1 MISAVQRG
9 RLRHAARVLD
19 SYGIATPAISEA
31 ITRDQWPP
39 MLETQLVVDIHWKSD
54 AARQL
59 GVDIDLLPPM
69 PDNPPIPGTIGQTTT
84 VEPTVELPNRT
95 TSSAAEIVAPRGEPL
110 EFDGS
115 LDSLK
120 GVPLLD
126 IDNMGEKNQER
137 LGKMGLKSVFDLL
150 HHIPLRY
157 LDRSEL
163 LRLADL
169 QSGMRD
175 ATFAG
180 VVSDV
185 TVRRGHAPYVRFTVV
200 DGGYRISCMFF
211 RAVWMASRFK
221 KGDTVLIH
229 GDVSDFN
236 GALTTNNPIMEV
248 LTDTTAPMVAV
259 YPQSQT
265 HRVNT
270 WLLRRAAIDAL
281 RRIPNLDDPVPESLL
296 KHRQLM
302 SRLDAFKA
310 LHVPSNAAE
319 ATWGRERVVYDE
331 FLRLQLSLGVMAYTK
346 RQETGISH
354 SSRGQLIQQWRSGLP
369 YQLTGAQDRAIE
381 EISADMRAPRPMN
394 RLLQGDVGAG
404 KTAVLVA
411 TALNAIESG
420 YQAVI
425 VAPSEI
431 LARQH
436 YEEMQE
442 ALAPLNIQ
450 VDLLVSKSLPR
461 PRKEVLADLQDGTCQ
476 LAVGTHSLLQPTVT
490 YQGLG
495 VVIVDEQ
502 HRFGVD
508 QRAALSDAGPGGKT
522 PDILQA
528 TATPIPRTSAITQFG
543 DMDVS
548 ILDEKPPGRSPV
560 ETRWVTS
567 APTTDSGNE
576 VWAAIKQ
583 QVAQGR
589 QAFVVCP
596 LVTNSAGQASETKMA
611 ASAEATAEE
620 LADGALSGLRI
631 GVVHGKLKPA
641 ERNERMAAYVAGDL
655 DVLVATTVI
664 EVGVS
669 VPNATVMVMLDAQK
683 FGLAQLH
690 QLRGRV
696 GRGKHPGYCW
706 LVGDAAGDGAER
718 MEAMCAT
725 TDGFE
730 LSAMDL
736 AIRGPGSLTATA
748 QAGKES
754 GLRVANLIAD
764 EEIHLAARNDAQA
777 ILARDPKLLRNS
789 TLRFEVSAA
798 LGEDAAYMLKS

>member
-31 ITRDQWPP
+31 IARDQWPP
-39 MLETQLVVDIHWKSD
+39 MLETQLLVYIHWKAD
-54 AARQL
+54 AALQL
-59 GVDIDLLPPM
+59 GVDVDLLPPV
-69 PDNPPIPGTIGQTTT
+69 PENPPMPGTFGQVAA
-84 VEPTVELPNRT
+84 VEPVLELPTRT
-95 TSSAAEIVAPRGEPL
+95 TSSAAEIVAPQGTPL
-110 EFDGS
+110 DFDGS

-120 GVPLLD
+120 GVPLAD
-126 IDNMGEKNQER
+126 IDGMGEKNQER

-157 LDRSEL
+157 LDRGEL
-163 LRLADL
+163 SRLAEL
-169 QSGMRD
+169 RSGMKD

-185 TVRRGHAPYVRFTVV
+185 TVRHGRTPYVRFTVA
-200 DGGYRISCMFF
+200 DGGHRISCMFF
-211 RAVWMASRFK
+211 RAAWMAHRFK
-221 KGDTVLIH
+221 KGDTVLVY

-236 GALTTNNPIMEV
+236 GSLTMSNPIMEV
-248 LTDTTAPMVAV
+248 LTDTTAPMVSV

-281 RRIPNLDDPVPESLL
+281 RRIPTLDDPVPEALL

-310 LHVPSNAAE
+310 LHVPSNATE

-331 FLRLQLSLGVMAYTK
+331 FLRLQLSLGVMAYNK
-346 RQETGISH
+346 RQEAGISH
-354 SSRGQLIQQWRSGLP
+354 QCDGKLLAQWRSGLP
-369 YQLTGAQDRAIE
+369 YALTGAQDRAIE
-381 EISADMRAPRPMN
+381 EISADMRTPRPMN

-404 KTAVLVA
+404 KTAVLVGA
-411 TALNAIESG
+411 ALNAIEAG
-420 YQAVI
+420 HQAVI

-436 YEEMQE
+436 FEEMQQ
-442 ALAPLNIQ
+442 ALQPLGIQ
-450 VDLLVSKSLPR
+450 VDLLVSKLLPR
-461 PRKEVLADLQDGTCQ
+461 PRKSVLADIADGTCK
-476 LAVGTHSLLQPTVT
+476 LAVGTHSLLQPTVV

-495 VVIVDEQ
+495 VVIIDEQ

-508 QRAALSDAGPGGKT
+508 QRAALADAGPGGKT

-548 ILDEKPPGRSPV
+548 ILDEKPAGRSPV
-560 ETRWVTS
+560 LTRWVDS
-567 APTTDSGNE
+567 APTTDSDNE
-576 VWAAIKQ
+576 VWQALKE
-583 QVAQGR
+583 QVNQGR
-589 QAFVVCP
+589 QAFIVCP

-620 LADGALSGLRI
+620 LSEQALAGLRI

-641 ERNERMAAYVAGDL
+641 ERNERMAAYVAGEL

-696 GRGKHPGYCW
+696 GRGKHPGQCW
-706 LVGDAAGDGAER
+706 LVGEAVGDGAER

-764 EEIHLAARNDAQA
+764 EQIHLAARNDAQA

-789 TLRFEVSAA
+789 TLRFEVAAA